1 MDSDEEEVG
10 YDDDDGFDDNK
21 DNFFMPVNTEEEIE
35 LPDYENTT
43 IESVL
48 KANAANRKIELGPKT
63 EALYGLEY
71 DDEKLGDDFEE
82 NPWKPPNCQRSLE
95 FKENQLYRAGRAST
109 FSCMTD
115 LKDLGAGIPLYFQF
129 ARSITVCL
137 FCMSLLA
144 LPALV
149 LAYNGSRIPQQDR
162 DIIGLYQFTIGNIGY
177 NNESPTYDID
187 SKCIKQSDLIKELGN
202 QTCIHLFNDSIEIT
216 QVCSIY
222 MNYLIKKILEVFF
235 SYSIHI
241 IINYII
247 F

>member
-1 MDSDEEEVG
+1 MDSDDEDLG
-10 YDDDDGFDDNK
+10 YDEDDGFDDNQ
-21 DNFFMPVNTEEEIE
+21 DNFFMPVSTEEEIE
-35 LPDYENTT
+35 LPDFENTT

-48 KANAANRKIELGPKT
+48 KANAANKKIELGPKT

-71 DDEKLGDDFEE
+71 DDEKLGDDFEDY
-82 NPWKPPNCQRSLE
+82 PWKPPNCQRSLE

-109 FSCMTD
+109 LSCVVD

-129 ARSITVCL
+129 ARSMTACL

-187 SKCIKQSDLIKELGN
+187 SKCNTQSRLIKELGN
-202 QTCIHLFNDSIEIT
+202 QTCIHLFNDAIEIT
-216 QVCSIY
+216 QVSQFMSIY
-222 MNYLIKKILEVFF
+222 LIHKKNS
-235 SYSIHI
+235 SY
-241 IINYII
+241 
-247 F
+247 